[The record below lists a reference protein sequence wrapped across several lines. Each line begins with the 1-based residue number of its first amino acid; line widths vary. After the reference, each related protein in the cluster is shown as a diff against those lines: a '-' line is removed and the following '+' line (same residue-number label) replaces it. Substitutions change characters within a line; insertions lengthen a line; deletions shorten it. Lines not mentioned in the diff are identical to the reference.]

1 MKRMIFTTLFLGTAT
16 LFYISCRKDK
26 LSPTE
31 VSGFLQK
38 HEMVD
43 ECKVIVR
50 GKGSSKSQNRDVE
63 DETPK
68 KMVLGDVK
76 PNPFA
81 RSVMTEAYNNIYE
94 PNIAQVPFTH
104 LYVRFL
110 PADAQ
115 QYSQLGDVAGLEL
128 FDFPLHRE
136 IIEQGDYYHD
146 PTIPDDQFTWQ
157 YAVVKPD
164 FVFPA
169 GIQYEI
175 LEQIVN
181 APFKSKLTRE
191 AFRIAYNSVG
201 SGMRNSPIASDR
213 DFEECAFDC
222 NYYPECIELPEFG
235 CGGDVGGTGGGGG
248 GGQTTFPGD
257 EIPCEI
263 TDPNWPNC
271 EELPVVTTVTNGCG
285 CPVSTNARFPG
296 GCVRVVDTQLP
307 ANGTLPNGAPVHLD
321 GVKQAKI
328 LWWNGWFGIWTTYT
342 DDNGCWQIREEDHG
356 AGHLWV
362 TFKNDRAKI
371 RGMRD
376 AKIWEYAVAVK
387 DYLGKISGP
396 TFNNIS
402 VIYNTGG
409 SGSSA
414 SLLFWYAATANNAL
428 WDYYN
433 YAAADGIALPPGDLK
448 ILLTNYSGN
457 AAAPLLEKTGFN
469 WLAAGGI
476 TALTGFLFPLQILFV
491 PVAVLSSYFAAFAP
505 DVVYNYNGSSRASD
519 RVKETLYHEFAH
531 TSHYMGL
538 SQSARDVYWGANIG
552 YVLNNVIT
560 AQNPPYGIRGLPG
573 HQRCAII
580 EMWGYHLGPQY
591 ADRKYGL
598 MHSRTTD
605 PSPQVRERLRWRYV
619 VEPFIPDVLGNTNPD
634 AFMPIGLFH
643 DLIDNNALNPP
654 GVTDGIPSDPISGL
668 THGNCFNAVTLGA
681 PHVMSNVESNINTA
695 LPPGATPAM
704 TRLIFGTYGY

>member
-1 MKRMIFTTLFLGTAT
+1 MKRLFFTTLFLSAAT
-16 LFYISCRKDK
+16 LLYVSCRKDK
-26 LSPTE
+26 ISPTE
-31 VSGFLQK
+31 SVGFARNQDS
-38 HEMVD
+38 VD
-43 ECKVIVR
+43 ECKVFVR
-50 GKGSSKSQNRDVE
+50 GSGGTQIQNRNVE
-63 DETPK
+63 GDEPK
-68 KMVLGDVK
+68 KMILGDVK

-81 RSVMTEAYNNIYE
+81 RSVMTQAYNNIYE
-94 PNIAQVPFTH
+94 PNVAQVPFTH

-110 PADAQ
+110 PNNAE
-115 QYSQLGDVAGLEL
+115 QYSLLGDIEGLDL
-128 FDFPLHRE
+128 FDFPLDRE

-146 PTIPDDQFTWQ
+146 PMIPEGQFTWQ

-169 GIQYEI
+169 GIQHEI

-201 SGMRNSPIASDR
+201 SGMGNRPVVSNR
-213 DFEECAFDC
+213 DYEECAFDC
-222 NYYPECIELPEFG
+222 NYYPECIELPEYG
-235 CGGDVGGTGGGGG
+235 CGGDVGGTGTGG
-248 GGQTTFPGD
+248 GGQTNFPGD

-271 EELPVVTTVTNGCG
+271 EELPVVTTITNGCG
-285 CPVSTNARFPG
+285 CPVSTNSRFPG

-307 ANGTLPNGAPVHLD
+307 ANGFLPNGTPVHLD
-321 GVKQAKI
+321 GVKQARI

-356 AGHLWV
+356 VGHLWV

-371 RGMRD
+371 RGIRD
-376 AKIWEYAVAVK
+376 EKIWEYSVAVK
-387 DYLGKISGP
+387 DYLGKMSGP
-396 TFNNIS
+396 AFNNIS

-409 SGSSA
+409 SSGSA
-414 SLLFWYAATANNAL
+414 ALLFWYAATANNAL

-433 YAAADGIALPPGDLK
+433 FAAADGIALPPSDLK
-448 ILLTNYSGN
+448 VLLTNYSGD

-476 TALTGFLFPLQILFV
+476 VALTGFLFPLQILFV
-491 PVAVLSSYFAAFAP
+491 PIAVLSTYFAAFAP
-505 DVVYNYNGSSRASD
+505 DVVYNYSGSIAPSD
-519 RVKETLYHEFAH
+519 RVKETFYHEFAH

-538 SQSARDVYWGANIG
+538 PKSARNAYWGSNIG

-560 AQNPPYGIRGLPG
+560 SQNPPYGTRGLPG
-573 HQRCAII
+573 HERCAII

-598 MHSRTTD
+598 LHSRGNFNPVITEN
-605 PSPQVRERLRWRYV
+605 RRWRYV
-619 VEPFIPDVLGNTNPD
+619 NEPFIPDVLGNSSLD
-634 AFMPIGLFH
+634 AFMPKGLFH
-643 DLIDNNALNPP
+643 DLIDNNALNPT
-654 GVTDGIPSDPISGL
+654 GVVEGIPSDPVSGF
-668 THGNCFNAVTLGA
+668 THGNCFNAVTLGV
-681 PHVMSNVESNINTA
+681 PQVMTNVEANINTA
-695 LPPGATPAM
+695 LPPGVNPVM
-704 TRLIFGTYGY
+704 TRLIFGAYGY